1 MLPPTLHKL
10 SPVEIKAITD
20 KVREPFLASVDQLR
34 IGSGLEQVL
43 VDLYIPLAATLTRKA
58 QNRDSPLLVGINGAQ
73 GSGKSTL
80 CQLLQIVL
88 KEGFSKQVATL
99 SIDDIYLT
107 LAERQTLAK
116 EIHPLLVTR
125 GVPGT
130 HDVNLGLQLI
140 SAFRELRQGQQIDVP
155 VFDKAIDDR
164 LPRKKWQQV
173 SGPLDL
179 VLFEGWCVGAQA
191 QTEEELAEPV
201 NSLESDED
209 PDQSWRH
216 YVNRQLQQEYNKL
229 FNELDFLVMLKIP
242 GMSSVMEWRG
252 KQEHKLA
259 QTTSHGDQKIMDAK
273 ALQRF
278 IMHYERL
285 TRSMLTEMSD
295 RADLVFEINAN
306 HQINDVQINTPF

>member
-1 MLPPTLHKL
+1 
-10 SPVEIKAITD
+10 
-20 KVREPFLASVDQLR
+20 
-34 IGSGLEQVL
+34 
-43 VDLYIPLAATLTRKA
+43 
-58 QNRDSPLLVGINGAQ
+58 
-73 GSGKSTL
+73 
-80 CQLLQIVL
+80 
-88 KEGFSKQVATL
+88 
-99 SIDDIYLT
+99 
-107 LAERQTLAK
+107 
-116 EIHPLLVTR
+116 
-125 GVPGT
+125 
-130 HDVNLGLQLI
+130 
-140 SAFRELRQGQQIDVP
+140 

-306 HQINDVQINTPF
+306 HQINGVQINTPF